1 MRGCAPGYLGRMN
14 PNRLRIMVVDDN
26 RDAADSMAMMLE
38 ASGHEVCSVYD
49 GRDALEAFTVFRP
62 HAALLDIGLPHV
74 SGYELATQ
82 IRQQDPRCTLIAISG
97 WGTDRDKEQAHRW
110 GFDAHL
116 TKPADPHAVIAMLDK
131 LSTAVAA

>member
-1 MRGCAPGYLGRMN
+1 
-14 PNRLRIMVVDDN
+14 MVVDDN

-38 ASGHEVCSVYD
+38 ANGHEVRAVYD
-49 GRDALEAFTVFRP
+49 GREALAAFAEFCP

-82 IRQQDPRCTLIAISG
+82 FRQHDARCTLVAISG
-97 WGTDRDKEQAHRW
+97 WGTERDKEQARRW

-116 TKPADPHAVIAMLDK
+116 TKPADPHAVMAMVEK
-131 LSTAVAA
+131 LCAGAVAA

>member
-1 MRGCAPGYLGRMN
+1 MN

-38 ASGHEVCSVYD
+38 ARGHEVRSIYD
-49 GRDALEAFTVFRP
+49 GREALAAFAQFKP

-74 SGYELATQ
+74 SGYELAAQ
-82 IRQQDPRCTLIAISG
+82 IRQQDAHCRLLAISG
-97 WGTDRDKEQAHRW
+97 WGTEHDKEQARHW

-116 TKPADPHAVIAMLDK
+116 TKPADPHAVIAMLDE
-131 LSTAVAA
+131 LCAQTVAAA

>member
-1 MRGCAPGYLGRMN
+1 ME

-49 GRDALEAFTVFRP
+49 GRDALTAFAEFRP
-62 HAALLDIGLPHV
+62 HAALLDIGLPHI

-82 IRQQDPRCTLIAISG
+82 IRQQDPRCTLLAISG
-97 WGTDRDKEQAHRW
+97 WGTDRDKEQARRW

-116 TKPADPHAVIAMLDK
+116 TKPADPHAVLAMVEK
-131 LSTAVAA
+131 ICAEMVAA

>member
-1 MRGCAPGYLGRMN
+1 
-14 PNRLRIMVVDDN
+14 MVVDDN
-26 RDAADSMAMMLE
+26 RDDADSMAMMLE
-38 ASGHEVCSVYD
+38 VRGHEVRSVYD
-49 GRDALEAFTVFRP
+49 GRDALTAFAEFQP

-82 IRQQDPRCTLIAISG
+82 FRQHDARCTLIAISG
-97 WGTDRDKEQAHRW
+97 WGTDRDKEQARRW

-131 LSTAVAA
+131 LCDTVAA